1 MILANGTK
9 RPKIHSSSYVAPT
22 AVISGEVTIGAEC
35 AILAGAVIAAEGSPV
50 TIGTHTVVMECAV
63 VKSVAKFATK
73 IGDECLIGQHA
84 TVVGVTLNNGTRL
97 PANEVKMPAG
107 DPYGAVKAYAGTLRE
122 IHGKD
127 SPIATHENVAPG
139 ANRRGEPDTLQAPV
153 EADTVVDVMML
164 ELQEMEARRKE
175 ALEKKSKK

>member
-1 MILANGTK
+1 MIIANGTK

-22 AVISGEVTIGAEC
+22 AVISGEVTVGPEC
-35 AILAGAVIAAEGSPV
+35 AILHGAVIAAEGSPV
-50 TIGTHTVVMECAV
+50 TIGAHTVVMECAI
-63 VKSVAKFATK
+63 VKSVAKFSAK
-73 IGDECLIGQHA
+73 IGDECLIGPHA
-84 TVVGVTLNNGTRL
+84 TVIGVTLANGTRL

-107 DPYGAVKAYAGTLRE
+107 DPYGAVKAYSDALRD
-122 IHGKD
+122 IHARD
-127 SPIATHENVAPG
+127 STIAAHENVAAG

-175 ALEKKSKK
+175 ALEKKSKQ